1 MKHSAKRRGEAL
13 RGVMRHV
20 PYPVAIVTAAAGE
33 RIRGITIGSFTS
45 LSMNPPLISFNLEKT
60 AQMHPLLAEAS
71 HFAVHI
77 PGANQANLCD
87 RFALPD
93 FSGPEQ
99 FDAVEYHRDERGTPI
114 LDDVVAVIHCR
125 KYNMAEGGDH
135 SVVMGEVLDVE
146 QNEATRPGILYF
158 EGGYH
163 KLGDRLRGRISAETD

>member
-1 MKHSAKRRGEAL
+1 MKQSAKQRGEAL

-20 PYPVAIVTAAAGE
+20 PYPVAIVTAATGE

-60 AQMHPLLAEAS
+60 TQMHPLLEAAS
-71 HFAVHI
+71 HFVVHI
-77 PGANQANLCD
+77 PGTDQADLCD

-93 FSGPEQ
+93 FTGPEQ
-99 FDAVEYHRDERGTPI
+99 FDAVEYHRDGRGTPV
-114 LDDVVAVIHCR
+114 LDGAVAVIHCR

-135 SVVMGEVLDVE
+135 SIVMGEVLDVD
-146 QNEATRPGILYF
+146 QNEAAQPGILYF

-163 KLGDRLRGRISAETD
+163 QLGERLRGRISTETD